1 MATSVV
7 KAERRTLVWF
17 FVLVIALAGGL
28 FAANRLS
35 DAPLAPRL
43 GLDLEGG
50 TQIILQPRLATG
62 QKVTPEQVDAAR
74 DIIVE
79 RIDAAGFSGAEV
91 TTQGDSNI
99 VVSMPGT
106 PSAATKDAIRKSSQM
121 TFRGV
126 LVAQPTQVP
135 VPTGTATGTGTP
147 TGTATGT
154 PTGTAT
160 SGAKPT
166 ATGVPTAS
174 AGTSAPKAVLPG
186 AYRAA
191 DTPTPTAT
199 GTTPA
204 ATPTPSATA
213 TTTAPGTGPAGTPG
227 PNDPAWVTADLQ
239 KQFLALDCT
248 KPGVLDN
255 IVATDSKPLVT
266 CSEDGSEKYVLGPV
280 IVGGD
285 GIADASAGYRV
296 NQQGQT
302 TSQVEIQLSFKGDAT
317 KTYGEASARMV
328 TLQDP
333 LNRMAAV
340 LDNRVIVAPSF
351 NEAIPNGQASI
362 TGSFTID
369 SARALAQQLK
379 FGALPI
385 SFTQQTETSI
395 GAILGEEQLRI
406 GLLAG
411 LVGFLLVIL
420 YSLIQYRALGLVT
433 VASLVVAT
441 VLTFLTITLL
451 GWAYN
456 YRLDMAGVTGCIV
469 AIGVTADSFIVYFER
484 IRDEVREGRPLA
496 SAVEAGWAR
505 AKRTI
510 LAADGVNF
518 LAAIVLYGLAS
529 ANVRGF
535 AFTLGLT
542 TLIDLLIVVA
552 FTHPVV
558 ALLAR
563 TRFFG
568 SGHRLSGLDPDR
580 LGAKVRY
587 VGRGRVVLDPT
598 PDKKARPTLTG
609 ENEGAVV

>member
-1 MATSVV
+1 VATSVV

-17 FVLVIALAGGL
+17 FVIIIALAGGL
-28 FAANRLS
+28 VAANRLS
-35 DAPLAPRL
+35 NSGLAPKL

-50 TQIILQPRLATG
+50 TQIILEPRLTTG
-62 QKVTPEQVDAAR
+62 QQVSQEQVDAAR

-91 TTQGDSNI
+91 TTQGGRNI

-106 PSAATKDAIRKSSQM
+106 PSAATKDAIRKSSKM
-121 TFRGV
+121 DFRGV
-126 LVAQPTQVP
+126 LLAEPTQVP
-135 VPTGTATGTGTP
+135 APTP

-154 PTGTAT
+154 ATTPTGTAT
-160 SGAKPT
+160 KPATGT
-166 ATGVPTAS
+166 ATSKAVPSVT
-174 AGTSAPKAVLPG
+174 AGTSAPKAALPG

-191 DTPTPTAT
+191 TTPTPT

-204 ATPTPSATA
+204 ATTTPSAPA
-213 TTTAPGTGPAGTPG
+213 TTGGAPGTGTAGTPG
-227 PNDPAWVTADLQ
+227 PNDVAWITPEIR
-239 KQFLALDCT
+239 KQFDALDCA

-255 IVATDSKPLVT
+255 LVAVNDKPLVT

-302 TSQVEIQLSFKGDAT
+302 TSQVEIQLSFKGSAT
-317 KTYGEASARMV
+317 KTYGDASARMV
-328 TLQDP
+328 TLQSP

-362 TGSFTID
+362 TGNFTIE

-420 YSLIQYRALGLVT
+420 YSLLQYRALGLVT
-433 VASLVVAT
+433 VASLVAAT

-456 YRLDMAGVTGCIV
+456 FRLDMAGVTGCIV

-484 IRDEVREGRPLA
+484 IRDEVREGRALT
-496 SAVEAGWAR
+496 SAVEAGWSR

-542 TLIDLLIVVA
+542 TLIDLLIVVM

-563 TRFFG
+563 TKFFG
-568 SGHRLSGLDPDR
+568 GGHRLSGLDPDR
-580 LGAKVRY
+580 LGAKIRY
-587 VGRGRVVLDPT
+587 AGRGRVVLDPT
-598 PDKKARPTLTG
+598 PTRRARPTLTG